1 MSPPCIEGSEDL
13 EAKITAQ
20 GDKVRAL
27 KAEKADKASIDAAVK
42 ILLDL
47 KVSLFQYNVFFIY
60 RMIFFNFD
68 Q

>member
-27 KAEKADKASIDAAVK
+27 KADKADKAAIDAAVK

-47 KVSLFQYNVFFIY
+47 KVRTFHHKQNL
-60 RMIFFNFD
+60 
-68 Q
+68 

>member
-47 KVSLFQYNVFFIY
+47 KV
-60 RMIFFNFD
+60 RMFHYKQNL
-68 Q
+68 